1 MYGRG
6 ILLMFLDF
14 FELATLNLV
23 KGGGPMIHC
32 PKCEGDIEF
41 NRADNGT
48 YRGNCG
54 HCGHNFGAP
63 FQDYPSAVE
72 SALDAIRKWKANR
85 LRDGNHDQR

>member
-1 MYGRG
+1 
-6 ILLMFLDF
+6 
-14 FELATLNLV
+14 
-23 KGGGPMIHC
+23 MIHC

-72 SALDAIRKWKANR
+72 SALDAIRKWRQLQVDRANPKR
-85 LRDGNHDQR
+85 GWKILESFLAIDIPHPGINEGRDHDQR